1 MQAAGQHGLSL
12 LSPMATGALV
22 SNTYP
27 TCPLQGDS
35 PAKAGLI
42 PYVALMLH
50 DIEVKGVIDG

>member
-12 LSPMATGALV
+12 LRPMATGALV

-42 PYVALMLH
+42 PYVALRLH
-50 DIEVKGVIDG
+50 GFLVKGAIR

>member
-1 MQAAGQHGLSL
+1 MQAAGQ
-12 LSPMATGALV
+12 SPMATGALV

-42 PYVALMLH
+42 PYVAFMLH
-50 DIEVKGVIDG
+50 DIEVKGAIR